1 MIWGK
6 SKTGR
11 RCELATILLVLS
23 FLTMISCVM
32 ACGPFVALAA
42 PPEIGLFDQF
52 LIHGNTIFML
62 YGLVTRIR
70 WHALRVGTSSGSI
83 LIAVPMITL
92 PMITVP
98 MILSV
103 PMVVSIAVSVIA
115 FVPVPVIAFWRR
127 KLSKIAKIAWG
138 CLAILCSAS
147 WGPSDLSWYHL

>member
-1 MIWGK
+1 MIRGE

-52 LIHGNTIFML
+52 LTYGNTIFML

-70 WHALRVGTSSGSI
+70 WHVLRVGTSSGSI
-83 LIAVPMITL
+83 LI
-92 PMITVP
+92 TVP
-98 MILSV
+98 MIPSV
-103 PMVVSIAVSVIA
+103 PMVVSIAVPMIASIPILVASV
-115 FVPVPVIAFWRR
+115 PRG
-127 KLSKIAKIAWG
+127 KLGKIAKVAWG